1 MDDELPGTEDELG
14 FDDELAGLLLEETG
28 IELAIEELDD
38 LDELLFGQ
46 SGQVLP
52 SGQLSEEALEEL
64 LFTTDELDT
73 PHPFTTPKGAGCEAQ
88 VALEIQLWP
97 FS

>member
-1 MDDELPGTEDELG
+1 MEEELLGLEDEL
-14 FDDELAGLLLEETG
+14 LGLLLEETG
-28 IELAIEELDD
+28 IELEEIDELED

-52 SGQLSEEALEEL
+52 SGQLSEEELLEERL
-64 LFTTDELDT
+64 LTGTDELDT
-73 PHPFTTPKGAGCEAQ
+73 LHPFTTPKGDGCDAQ
-88 VALEIQLWP
+88 VELEIQLLP